1 MSIGSV
7 SSLNSFRTQMHQ
19 FQTGQ
24 KNLQKSDLETM
35 QAQKSEAQSQGVDPF
50 AAILEAFDEID
61 QNQDG
66 ISIDELQTYAE
77 ERGIDVEKQ
86 RPIGPPPSMAMELG
100 GAQGTPPQGGR
111 PPGPPPGPPPG
122 EGASGITME
131 ELAGIQSELEE
142 QGMEVP
148 DELASLISAFDSLD
162 TNQDGEVTLQEMMA
176 AISGNESEE
185 AVGSVAES
193 DGSEN
198 GNLEG
203 EAKDE
208 VVDQALYEKINANA
222 SNNRPDGGTAMRL
235 MQAISQ
241 YAQFSDNSSSL
252 VNGFDWAG

>member
-1 MSIGSV
+1 
-7 SSLNSFRTQMHQ
+7 
-19 FQTGQ
+19 
-24 KNLQKSDLETM
+24 
-35 QAQKSEAQSQGVDPF
+35 
-50 AAILEAFDEID
+50 
-61 QNQDG
+61 
-66 ISIDELQTYAE
+66 
-77 ERGIDVEKQ
+77 
-86 RPIGPPPSMAMELG
+86 MELG

-131 ELAGIQSELEE
+131 ELTGIQSELEE

-185 AVGSVAES
+185 AFGSVAET

-198 GNLEG
+198 SHLEG
-203 EAKDE
+203 EARDE